1 MITWGCLACA
11 AAPVSPST
19 WKLGW
24 TQVSGQDHFPDNQR
38 LFPSAFP
45 WDLAAP
51 LLLGAAQGGSGAG
64 REVWCTCL
72 IPAAPD

>member
-1 MITWGCLACA
+1 MLE
-11 AAPVSPST
+11 AAPFSPST

-24 TQVSGQDHFPDNQR
+24 TEVSHQVFFLISR

-45 WDLAAP
+45 WDLATP
-51 LLLGAAQGGSGAG
+51 LLLGTAQGGRGAG

-72 IPAAPD
+72 IPTTPD